1 MERPKRTAKP
11 STFLKDYE
19 SWQPTSK
26 AAAQNK
32 KFKEES
38 SYSPDHLAKEVTAGK
53 NMFRKSQIPDT
64 LPSIYNV
71 LQIGGIYCQTLRK
84 VESVNIYPTFKDKTW
99 P

>member
-1 MERPKRTAKP
+1 MEGPKRTAKP

-38 SYSPDHLAKEVTAGK
+38 SYSPDHLAQEVTAGK
-53 NMFRKSQIPDT
+53 IIFRKSQIPHT
-64 LPSIYNV
+64 LPSMFNV
-71 LQIGGIYCQTLRK
+71 FQIGGIHCQTLRK
-84 VESVNIYPTFKDKTW
+84 VESVNFYPT
-99 P
+99 